1 MFAYSTPL
9 HGPLLS
15 IVTVAEEAAFK
26 TRLSRPAYAE
36 THLCRR
42 RREYERTAPGTS
54 TQITQRPH
62 HSRSHLNTPT
72 QELKL
77 LLQINFEAIKLF
89 FGFKHF
95 LVL

>member
-9 HGPLLS
+9 HAPLLS

-62 HSRSHLNTPT
+62 HSRSHLNT
-72 QELKL
+72 L

>member
-9 HGPLLS
+9 HAPLLS
-15 IVTVAEEAAFK
+15 IVTVAEEAAF
-26 TRLSRPAYAE
+26 TTCLDAE
-36 THLCRR
+36 THLCRHR
-42 RREYERTAPGTS
+42 RQYERTAPGTS

-72 QELKL
+72 QELKP